1 MENVSLSTLFI
12 LLVALIGLSA
22 FFSSAETC
30 MMALNRYKVRHL
42 AKEKKN
48 RTANRVLKLLSNT
61 DRLLGVVLIGNTIA
75 NIFAASI
82 ATIIG
87 ARLLGDKGIIIATG
101 TLTFIIL
108 IFAEIGPKTIAA
120 RFSQPFAFAVSMPLL
135 WVQRL
140 IYPIVWLCNGF
151 VQLLLVPFNLHKHNS
166 KHDDLS
172 TEELKTI
179 VTESSDSLA
188 DKNPEMLVNILELEN
203 VSVED
208 IMIPKH
214 EVVGLDLKNP
224 WETIVNQLK
233 NCEYTRLPVY
243 EGHLEYVRGFIHM
256 RDVAR
261 LLTNDELTKKT
272 LLSIL
277 REPYFVPETVSLHRQ
292 LINFQKTKNRMA
304 LVINEYGDIQG
315 LLTLEDLLGE
325 IIGEFTTDG
334 IDALKESIYAQE
346 DGSYIIDGT
355 LSIRDLN
362 HELTWELPKN
372 DAKTLSGLI
381 IEMMQTIPNIDT
393 CIRIN
398 DYLIEIL
405 KMENNRVKSAKVWKR
420 I

>member
-1 MENVSLSTLFI
+1 MKS
-12 LLVALIGLSA
+12 
-22 FFSSAETC
+22 
-30 MMALNRYKVRHL
+30 
-42 AKEKKN
+42 
-48 RTANRVLKLLSNT
+48 
-61 DRLLGVVLIGNTIA
+61 
-75 NIFAASI
+75 
-82 ATIIG
+82 
-87 ARLLGDKGIIIATG
+87 
-101 TLTFIIL
+101 IIL

-120 RFSQPFAFAVSMPLL
+120 RFSQPFSFAVSMPLL

-140 IYPIVWLCNGF
+140 IYPIVWFCNGF
-151 VQLLLVPFNLHKHNS
+151 VQLLLLPFNLHKHNS

-179 VTESSDSLA
+179 VTESSNSLA

-214 EVVGLDLKNP
+214 EVVGLDLKHS

-292 LINFQKTKNRMA
+292 LINFQKTKHRMA
-304 LVINEYGDIQG
+304 LVINEYGDIKG

-334 IDALKESIYAQE
+334 IDALKESIYAHE
-346 DGSYIIDGT
+346 DGSYIINGT

-362 HELTWELPKN
+362 YELSWELPKN

-381 IEMMQTIPNIDT
+381 IEMMQTIPNIET
-393 CIRIN
+393 CIRIG

-420 I
+420 TE